1 MNPLTTIGIGLAFLT
16 LAGCA
21 TRPAEDPRYARSD
34 GWRPGRVAE
43 VGAAG
48 DIRRRS
54 FRDCRVSSSEGSDGL
69 LFASIWYRRTGGRM
83 VRIAKL
89 DPALDLHVGDLVYV
103 NIESCAQPPEKR
115 AG

>member
-1 MNPLTTIGIGLAFLT
+1 
-16 LAGCA
+16 
-21 TRPAEDPRYARSD
+21 
-34 GWRPGRVAE
+34 
-43 VGAAG
+43 
-48 DIRRRS
+48 
-54 FRDCRVSSSEGSDGL
+54 
-69 LFASIWYRRTGGRM
+69 M